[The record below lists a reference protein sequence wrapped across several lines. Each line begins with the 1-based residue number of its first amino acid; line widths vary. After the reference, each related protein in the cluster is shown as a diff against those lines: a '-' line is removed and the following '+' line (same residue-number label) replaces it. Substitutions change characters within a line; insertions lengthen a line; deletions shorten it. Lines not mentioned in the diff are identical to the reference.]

1 MITTSA
7 ANSKPFP
14 AEIAPVQSSKPL
26 AAVKISTVSLRGAL
40 IALFRTTWLLPYN
53 FSRLDVGGPK

>member
-1 MITTSA
+1 MITTLA

-14 AEIAPVQSSKPL
+14 AEIAPVSSKPL
-26 AAVKISTVSLRGAL
+26 AAVKMSTVSLHGAL
-40 IALFRTTWLLPYN
+40 IALFRTTWLLSCN